1 VKLRIGLAVVAA
13 GLVLVS
19 GCSANKDKPGA
30 TPGGSSPS
38 AADAA
43 ANANALAV
51 LGAAAQKTLAGSY
64 KMNLTMK
71 STSTNVTMDAKVDPS
86 AKAIELVVDNQGQT
100 MTIRMIGTDMYL
112 TGLTTLQGKWM
123 HADVSKVP
131 GVAGFLDS
139 FDQTFALLPGVVD
152 LKEGPPGTFTGF
164 VDAKAALDKAT
175 TDAQK
180 NSLSKIVAAGSGEKL
195 PFSAKVVDGYLVETT
210 TSYKV
215 EMNGTT
221 EEATIVTKMSDFGT
235 VGKITAP
242 DQKDIIS

>member
-30 TPGGSSPS
+30 ISGGSSPS

-51 LGAAAQKTLAGSY
+51 LGAAAQKTLGGSY

-86 AKAIELVVDNQGQT
+86 AKTVELVMDNQGQT

-112 TGLTTLQGKWM
+112 SGLPTLQGKWM

-131 GVAGFLDS
+131 GAEGLLDS

-180 NSLSKIVAAGSGEKL
+180 NSLSKIVAAGNGEKL
-195 PFSAKVVDGYLVETT
+195 PFSAKVADGYLVETT

-221 EEATIVTKMSDFGT
+221 EEATVVTKMSDFGK

-242 DQKDIIS
+242 DQKDIIG